1 MILPFS
7 TQLNAK
13 PTYFVEKILKCF
25 DEREASES
33 DKEML
38 REAIE
43 KGYLDV
49 WKYDDVTP
57 KLHTI
62 RKDEK
67 NRWRPGTKIDFFI
80 NCRQEDMFRFAPVLP
95 VVSIQEFEVNYV
107 PTGKNLDLQP
117 IVFIDK
123 KFFYHNLISNDTSKM
138 FLLAKNDGFDSI
150 PAFFDY
156 FNKDFKGKII
166 HWTDLSY

>member
-7 TQLNAK
+7 TSLNGK
-13 PTYFVEKILKCF
+13 PTYFVERIHKGIREVLKTGVPYKTKDFSYQFYMDC
-25 DEREASES
+25 E
-33 DKEML
+33 
-38 REAIE
+38 
-43 KGYLDV
+43 
-49 WKYDDVTP
+49 P
-57 KLHTI
+57 KLHTV
-62 RKDEK
+62 REDLKE
-67 NRWRPGTKIDFFI
+67 RWRPGINIDFFI
-80 NCRQEDMFRFAPVLP
+80 NVRQKNMLRFAPVLP
-95 VVSIQEFEVNYV
+95 VVSIQEIEINYV

-123 KFFYHNLISNDTSKM
+123 KFFYHNLISNDSSKM

-166 HWTDLSY
+166 HWTDLKY

>member
-7 TQLNAK
+7 TQLNGK
-13 PTYFVEKILKCF
+13 PTYFVEKIITALTFNKLISF
-25 DEREASES
+25 DEANNLLE
-33 DKEML
+33 DKL
-38 REAIE
+38 IKFDRTVIH
-43 KGYLDV
+43 
-49 WKYDDVTP
+49 TP

-62 RKDEK
+62 REDKK
-67 NRWRPGTKIDFFI
+67 NRWRVGTNIDFFI
-80 NCRQEDMFRFAPVLP
+80 NYRQKNMFRFAPVLP

-166 HWTDLSY
+166 HWTDLKY